1 MVPGIGVEC
10 VCLSG
15 TMLAK
20 SGTVLGGCEHC
31 HTMHDLPP
39 TLIPYPSP
47 NSTQTRTQIQIQT
60 QTLSQPLFQ
69 PLSQTVIPTLTP
81 TLTPT
86 PIPTLALTAGLPG
99 KTAEMVERHY
109 LECYIKPGGP
119 ANPAAAS
126 SRGSKSKAKQ
136 IKQHSAGAA
145 LPVKMVRVLWNALA
159 ENQTRATK
167 WC

>member
-1 MVPGIGVEC
+1 M
-10 VCLSG
+10 CLSG
-15 TMLAK
+15 AMLAK

-81 TLTPT
+81 TLT
-86 PIPTLALTAGLPG
+86 PTLALTAGLPG